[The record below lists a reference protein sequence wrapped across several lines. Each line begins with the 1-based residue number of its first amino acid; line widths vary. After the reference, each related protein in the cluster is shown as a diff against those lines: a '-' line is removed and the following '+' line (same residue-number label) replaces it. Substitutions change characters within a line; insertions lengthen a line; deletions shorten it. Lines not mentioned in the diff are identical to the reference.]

1 MKSLFN
7 NPKPNNSRNVKE
19 RQPRPFILA
28 LMLTGILAFQADP
41 NLTNHAIADAEVLNA
56 PKPTETNAKNLAHK
70 FALLGF
76 PKTNNNELKI
86 SANSSDIKE
95 EKSTNNMVLIS
106 QTWLE
111 EELSN
116 LEKLNPEANKANDGS
131 LAQNA
136 EDLSLLPTEIAD
148 AVREDLQR
156 KIGIPPTQVKVTKA
170 ERQTWPNACLGLA
183 KSDELCA
190 QMLVEGWR
198 IELSDDSETWVYRTD
213 DRGRRLRMEPQAE
226 SVSLLQT
233 ISEALMP
240 NAL

>member
-7 NPKPNNSRNVKE
+7 HPKPNNSQKE

-28 LMLTGILAFQADP
+28 LMLTAILAFEAEP
-41 NLTNHAIADAEVLNA
+41 NLMNNAIADAEVLNA
-56 PKPTETNAKNLAHK
+56 ATATETNAKNPTQKL
-70 FALLGF
+70 ALLGF
-76 PKTNNNELKI
+76 PKNNNNELKI

-116 LEKLNPEANKANDGS
+116 LEKLNPKPNKANDGS
-131 LAQNA
+131 RAQNA

-148 AVREDLQR
+148 AVRQDLQR

-170 ERQTWPNACLGLA
+170 ERQTWPNSCLGLA

-213 DRGRRLRMEPQAE
+213 YRGRQLRMEPPTD

-240 NAL
+240 NDL